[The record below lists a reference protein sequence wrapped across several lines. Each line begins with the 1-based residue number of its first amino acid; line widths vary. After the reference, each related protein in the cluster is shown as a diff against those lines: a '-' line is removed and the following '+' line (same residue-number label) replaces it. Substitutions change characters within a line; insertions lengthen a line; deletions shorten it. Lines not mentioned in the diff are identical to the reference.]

1 MKSILILGG
10 AKCVWEDVDSLKE
23 WEHGVAAVNDIGS
36 QWPGKLAF
44 WATLHPRKFKHWEKQ
59 RRLNG
64 YPNGY
69 VKYSH
74 KYGRPMTDYVY
85 PDWGG
90 SSGLFAIKIARLLAY
105 DNIILAGIPMESDQ
119 AHFFNKSQEW
129 LDAEKYRKAWIS
141 REAEIKPFVSSCSGW
156 TRRLLGGPNMK

>member
-1 MKSILILGG
+1 
-10 AKCVWEDVDSLKE
+10 
-23 WEHGVAAVNDIGS
+23 
-36 QWPGKLAF
+36 
-44 WATLHPRKFKHWEKQ
+44 
-59 RRLNG
+59 
-64 YPNGY
+64 
-69 VKYSH
+69 
-74 KYGRPMTDYVY
+74 MTDFVY
-85 PDWGG
+85 SDWGG

-156 TRRLLGGPNMK
+156 TRRLLGGPAMK